1 MGLYLLDGYDIF
13 VMGYALPH
21 LPDGFATPAQ
31 KGYLISAALVG
42 MGLGAFLGRFADV
55 YGRRPYSSLPSS

>member
-42 MGLGAFLGRFADV
+42 MGLGGH
-55 YGRRPYSSLPSS
+55 S